1 MIFLFQGKSKGQLA
15 LSASQ
20 ASSKKRPSSSSAAK
34 KSASAE
40 AKAGGHS
47 LNLKERLTQ
56 QLVTGQA
63 ECMVC
68 LEKIRPKNATWH
80 CDGECFQV
88 FHIHCIKKWSKIA
101 RTEDQG
107 GWRCPGR
114 QSIYVP
120 FLTLFCMG
128 VCTYLLFLSFTN

>member
-1 MIFLFQGKSKGQLA
+1 MIIIFFFKGKAKGQLA
-15 LSASQ
+15 LSAYQ

-34 KSASAE
+34 KSSSE
-40 AKAGGHS
+40 AKAGGHN

-56 QLVTGQA
+56 QLVAGQA

-68 LEKIRPKNATWH
+68 LEKIRPRNATWH

-88 FHIHCIKKWSKIA
+88 FHLYCIKKWSKTA

-107 GWRCPGR
+107 GWRCPGK
-114 QSIYVP
+114 QNYIFKPCVEKE
-120 FLTLFCMG
+120 
-128 VCTYLLFLSFTN
+128 